1 MRLALIG
8 VGQVARHQLAAMAR
22 THGIR
27 LVDAH
32 ELDPDKFRV
41 LGNSVRFHPDLNSL
55 LEHSDAD
62 LFVVSTPSNT
72 HLDISRH
79 LLENGRAVLIEKP
92 ACVNVAELDSLAA
105 LADSTEMFVSVAL
118 HAGFSLEVQWWL
130 EHRNDSEFDLGGL
143 ISFDSGCYD
152 PYIMRGKVGPQARG
166 LLGSW
171 LDSGVNAL
179 SVVGTFIDT
188 RDLTVRESF
197 LAMAPGYEDL
207 DVRGKATFSFSG
219 KKGKG
224 HGRIETNWTL
234 GLDRKVT
241 RLTYE
246 GGDIILH
253 HSKESV
259 FLCREGKKILL
270 KDLRNRFPRLT
281 NHYCGLFADVRNQL
295 RTGRG
300 NLKSAIPLHRLLFDV
315 MEKGRES
322 NIRVRSFT

>member
-27 LVDAH
+27 LVDAL
-32 ELDPDKFRV
+32 ELDPGKFGV
-41 LGNSVRFHPDLNSL
+41 LGNSVRFHPNLNAL

-62 LFVVSTPSNT
+62 LFIVSTPSNT

-92 ACVNVAELDSLAA
+92 ACANAAELDTLAA
-105 LADSTEMFVSVAL
+105 LADATGMFVSVAL
-118 HAGFSLEVQWWL
+118 HAGFGLEVQWWL
-130 EHRNDSEFDLGGL
+130 EHRDDSEFDLGEL
-143 ISFDSGCYD
+143 ISFDSGCFD
-152 PYIMRGKVGPQARG
+152 PYIMRGEIGPQART

-171 LDSGVNAL
+171 LDSGINAL

-188 RDLTVRESF
+188 RDLTVYESF

-207 DVRGKATFSFSG
+207 DVRGKATFTFSG
-219 KKGKG
+219 KKAKG
-224 HGRIETNWTL
+224 HGCIETNWTL

-281 NHYCGLFADVRNQL
+281 NHYCGLFAEVRNQL
-295 RTGRG
+295 RTSQG
-300 NLKSAIPLHRLLFDV
+300 NLESAIPLHRLLFEV
-315 MEKGRES
+315 LEKGQGY
-322 NIRVRSFT
+322 NLRVRSCS